1 MPGENTMLRFTSHDD
16 LSRLQKSNPAYRLIR
31 DAIQSF
37 AHPEYNPEEEGFVVL
52 IEPDDV
58 HRPFW
63 GDHTLHTI
71 PWEAI
76 QYQDGYFRAV
86 FIPNNEFCLVVLI
99 PDAPWI
105 NGTLREVIEANL

>member
-1 MPGENTMLRFTSHDD
+1 MLRFTSHND
-16 LSRLQKSNPAYRLIR
+16 LPATHPAYPLIR

-37 AHPEYNPEEEGFVVL
+37 SHPEYNPEDEGFVVL
-52 IEPDDV
+52 IEPDDID
-58 HRPFW
+58 RPFW
-63 GDHTLHTI
+63 GDHYLHTI

-86 FIPNNEFCLVVLI
+86 FIPNNEFSLVVLI

-105 NGTLREVIEANL
+105 NGALREVIEENL